1 VKSRCLP
8 GKHERFWAKLS
19 AREAAAHA
27 ERSGHDVVTVRAGAS
42 PSGPKHI
49 GNMND
54 QVRGHFIKMSVD
66 ELRRPSRH
74 ILTSDDMDPLRT
86 VPLRLPDGDGTWR
99 ETDEKTRA
107 MLTDALGKPVCDV
120 QDPFG
125 CHGNY
130 GEHFTQLMMQDLQ
143 AIDVDLTMK
152 YVSALYREG
161 AFDAFIEETLDKAE
175 AIREVLSRFQSRIPK
190 DWIPLNPV
198 CENCGRLT
206 TKVIAFDRSADSATY
221 ECTDRV
227 LHGRYKVKGCGHKG
241 TTDPRK
247 GKLPW
252 RLEWVADWKIF
263 KTDIEPFG
271 KEHFEGSWK
280 SGVALARAVYDF
292 EPPVPLV
299 YEFFLIDGQKM
310 SSREGNVYLIRDLL
324 KIAEPEVVR
333 YLYVKK
339 PLVQRDIAV
348 MKIYSLVS
356 EFDEMERLA
365 ITGKGERAE
374 DAKTYYWYVVGTP
387 GEPPP
392 YRLPY
397 DLAMYVTRFYSPEVA
412 LERLK
417 RSGLVPQEL
426 SKEDEARAV
435 SRLSRAKNWNS
446 MFGES
451 RKDDATRTHEVADQK
466 VVESF
471 SLVRREYATSELSG
485 DELQEL
491 LYRTAR
497 QVDLPPSELFREGY
511 RLFLGK
517 ESGPRLGNFLTTL
530 DKDYVLARLD
540 SIRLKPAN

>member
-1 VKSRCLP
+1 MKSRCLP

-365 ITGKGERAE
+365 ITGKGEKAE

-387 GEPPP
+387 REPPP

>member
-1 VKSRCLP
+1 MKSRCLP

>member
-1 VKSRCLP
+1 MP
-8 GKHERFWAKLS
+8 GKQERFWAKLS
-19 AREAAAHA
+19 AREAIEHA
-27 ERSGHDVVTVRAGAS
+27 DRSGNEVVTVRAGAS

-74 ILTSDDMDPLRT
+74 ILTSDDMDPLRM
-86 VPLRLPDGDGTWR
+86 VPPRLVDGDGTWR
-99 ETDEKTRA
+99 ETDDKTRA
-107 MLTDALGKPVCDV
+107 MLTEALGKPVCNV
-120 QDPFG
+120 QDPYG
-125 CHGNY
+125 CHGTY
-130 GEHFTQLMMQDLQ
+130 AEHFTQLMMQDLQ
-143 AIDVDLTMK
+143 AIDVDLTMR

-161 AFDAFIEETLDKAE
+161 AFDAFIEETLGKAK

-227 LHGRYKVKGCGHKG
+227 LHGKYKVKGCGHKG

-280 SGVALARAVYDF
+280 SGVALAREVYDF

-365 ITGKGERAE
+365 TTGKGEKAE
-374 DAKTYYWYVVGTP
+374 DARAYYWYVVGTP
-387 GEPPP
+387 REPPP

-397 DLAMYVTRFYSPEVA
+397 DLAMYVTRFYTPEVA
-412 LERLK
+412 LERLR

-426 SKEDEARAV
+426 SKEDEAKAV

-451 RKDDATRTHEVADQK
+451 REDDVTRTHEVADQK

-471 SLVRREYATSELSG
+471 SSVRREYATSELSG

-497 QVDLPPSELFREGY
+497 QVGLPPSELFREGY